1 VKRKYSLKTQLS
13 LNIALVALLTVALI
27 SVVANIFIRR
37 QFEDYITKRHQQ
49 RAESILAEL
58 DRQYSS
64 ATRTWDGEFLH
75 AIGMQALYEGY
86 IVKIYNLR
94 QEVLWDTE
102 AHDMSAC
109 AQMMEDISQKM
120 EDRLPDGA
128 GKFTVKDY
136 DLTRD
141 GQVVATVGIS
151 YFAPYFYS
159 DDDFRFLNALNAIL
173 AGSGIFSLLLAV
185 TIGWLLARRLSDP
198 IRKTAGIAKQMSRGD
213 YDARMEEKTST
224 SELDELMRSV
234 NQLAL
239 SLNTQEKL
247 RKQLTADVA
256 HELRTPLTNVATHI
270 EAMLEGVWEPTRERL
285 TSCHEEILRIGRL
298 VRDMENLA
306 RVESDNLKLDKTR
319 VDLLELAKK
328 TLGHFE
334 ADIAARKL
342 KVSVE
347 GSCPDV
353 WGDRNR
359 LQQVLTNLLS
369 NAVKYTPPEGV
380 LRVVLSD
387 TDGSVFLV
395 VEDNGVGISEDELP
409 FVFERFYRAD
419 KSRSRSSG
427 GSGIGLAVVKSIVT
441 AHGGK
446 VDVESRLNRGSRFRI
461 ALPKSPA

>member
-1 VKRKYSLKTQLS
+1 VKRKKRKYSLKTQLS
-13 LNIALVALLTVALI
+13 LSIALVALLTVALI
-27 SVVANIFIRR
+27 SVAANIFIRR

-49 RAESILAEL
+49 RAESILSEL

-64 ATRTWDGEFLH
+64 EVRAWDEDFLH
-75 AIGMQALYEGY
+75 VVGMQALYDGY
-86 IVKIYNLR
+86 IVKISGPLK
-94 QEVLWDTE
+94 EVLWDAET
-102 AHDMSAC
+102 HDMSAC
-109 AQMMEDISQKM
+109 VQMMEDISRKM
-120 EDRLPDGA
+120 ENRVPGGE

-151 YFAPYFYS
+151 YFAPYFYN
-159 DDDFRFLNALNAIL
+159 DDDFRFLNSLNVIL
-173 AGSGIFSLLLAV
+173 AGSGIFSLVLAAAA
-185 TIGWLLARRLSDP
+185 GWLLARRLSDP

-213 YDARMEEKTST
+213 YDARMEEKTNT

-239 SLNTQEKL
+239 SLNKQEKL

-285 TSCHEEILRIGRL
+285 TSCHEEIRRIGRL
-298 VRDMENLA
+298 VRDMEDLA
-306 RVESDNLKLDKTR
+306 KVESDNFKLDKTQ
-319 VDLLELAKK
+319 VDLRELAEK
-328 TLGHFE
+328 TLRHFE
-334 ADIAARKL
+334 ADVAARKL
-342 KVSVE
+342 NVSVE
-347 GSCPDV
+347 GHCPDV
-353 WGDRNR
+353 WADRNR
-359 LQQVLTNLLS
+359 LQQVLTNLFS
-369 NAVKYTPPEGV
+369 NAVKYTPPNGAF
-380 LRVVLSD
+380 RVVLSD
-387 TDGSVFLV
+387 TDSSVLLV
-395 VEDNGVGISEDELP
+395 VEDNGIGISESELP

-446 VDVESRLNRGSRFRI
+446 VEVESRLNQGSRFRVI
-461 ALPKSPA
+461 LPK